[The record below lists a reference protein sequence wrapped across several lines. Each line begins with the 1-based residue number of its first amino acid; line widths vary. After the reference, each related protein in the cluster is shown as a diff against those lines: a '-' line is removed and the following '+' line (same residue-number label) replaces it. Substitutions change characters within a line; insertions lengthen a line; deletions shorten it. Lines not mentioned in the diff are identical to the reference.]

1 MTEIVTTTTDD
12 DDDGDEVGKKPRKL
26 LVVDVANK
34 QYQSKRYTTHSLELG
49 SQRGDSRG
57 RTADGMG
64 PARAAGDKGGDTPA
78 LQEEARCAQL
88 NAVLIRSGMSQD
100 DDLLGLISPTAE
112 FEAGTS
118 GEPED
123 EDEPDKEI
131 DEIVEDFQIPKSMRE
146 IYKISN
152 RNRKNRNI
160 PSPPNS
166 SERRGMMA
174 EPMAVDTLEGAEA
187 VLAASGHYANIKRPR
202 AKSYESG
209 DADDSA
215 RPSREDDIEFM
226 KEIGWIESKEELQA
240 MVNPRRDDGEE
251 AAELDTSVE
260 DADRETP
267 TDGGDS
273 KSSRSGKEAS
283 PFDYSTVG
291 NIGVYPPNATS
302 SSNPFFAG
310 AAVAGAPASQGR
322 RRSNNSGKSNRG
334 RGRSGRER
342 ERPDKKGGRSTVYK
356 KR

>member
-1 MTEIVTTTTDD
+1 M
-12 DDDGDEVGKKPRKL
+12 
-26 LVVDVANK
+26 
-34 QYQSKRYTTHSLELG
+34 
-49 SQRGDSRG
+49 
-57 RTADGMG
+57 
-64 PARAAGDKGGDTPA
+64 DTPA
-78 LQEEARCAQL
+78 LQEEARRAQL
-88 NAVLIRSGMSQD
+88 NAVRIRTGMSQD

-112 FEAGTS
+112 LEAGAS

-123 EDEPDKEI
+123 DDEPDKEI
-131 DEIVEDFQIPKSMRE
+131 DEIEDFQIPKSMRE

-152 RNRKNRNI
+152 RNRRNRNI

-166 SERRGMMA
+166 SERSGMLA

-202 AKSYESG
+202 AKSEESG
-209 DADDSA
+209 DTDGSA
-215 RPSREDDIEFM
+215 RPSRDDDAEFM
-226 KEIGWIESKEELQA
+226 KEIGWIQSKEELQG
-240 MVNPRRDDGEE
+240 MVSSRRDDGDE
-251 AAELDTSVE
+251 AGDVDTSVE

-291 NIGVYPPNATS
+291 NIGVYPQNAAL

-310 AAVAGAPASQGR
+310 AAIAGAPAAQTR
-322 RRSNNSGKSNRG
+322 RRSNSGKNNRG
-334 RGRSGRER
+334 RGRSGRGR
-342 ERPDKKGGRSTVYK
+342 ERPDRKGGRSTVYK